1 MPKDTYGCVLI
12 VSLCLF
18 RAGGTDEYGTATE
31 TKALEEKTTPQQIC
45 NKYHEIHKGIY
56 EWFNISFDKFGRTTT
71 QQTQIAQQLFL
82 ELERNGW
89 SCEET
94 VDQLYCEHDQRF
106 LADRFVEGTCPDA
119 SCAYEDARGDQ
130 CDKVCKLTSFS
141 RQRGATS
148 GFRNGCSRVRFFLRS
163 LRFPLQ
169 CGKLVN
175 AIELVNPRCKIC
187 GSPNGPPVKRASKHL
202 FLDLQKLQPELA
214 AWIEQQ
220 KVKGEWTDNAI
231 NITESWL
238 KMGLKPRC
246 ITRDLSWGTPVPKA
260 GYENKV
266 FYVWSVV
273 ATQTVARTREEH
285 GHVSSH

>member
-1 MPKDTYGCVLI
+1 MFC
-12 VSLCLF
+12 
-18 RAGGTDEYGTATE
+18 AGGTDEYGTATE

-71 QQTQIAQQLFL
+71 QQQTQIAQQLFL

-130 CDKVCKLTSFS
+130 CDKVCTLTRCSG
-141 RQRGATS
+141 RQRGFLAAS
-148 GFRNGCSRVRFFLRS
+148 GMDAHVFAFFLRFCV
-163 LRFPLQ
+163 FPRQ

-266 FYVWSVV
+266 FYVWSVA
-273 ATQTVARTREEH
+273 ATLTFEIEGEH
-285 GHVSSH
+285 GHLSDH